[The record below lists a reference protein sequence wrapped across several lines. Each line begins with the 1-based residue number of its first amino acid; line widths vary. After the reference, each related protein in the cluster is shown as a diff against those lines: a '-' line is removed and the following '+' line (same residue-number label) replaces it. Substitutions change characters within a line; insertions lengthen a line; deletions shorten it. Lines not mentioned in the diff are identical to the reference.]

1 MTSAHAGW
9 WRPERTVQRP
19 TSNGSGGRAAVATEV
34 VWSNCPLGHQARLLE
49 PAAVG
54 CP

>member
-1 MTSAHAGW
+1 MTTAHAGW
-9 WRPERTVQRP
+9 RRKRSVQRP
-19 TSNGSGGRAAVATEV
+19 TSNGSGGRAAVATEAL
-34 VWSNCPLGHQARLLE
+34 WSNQPFPRQAGLLE